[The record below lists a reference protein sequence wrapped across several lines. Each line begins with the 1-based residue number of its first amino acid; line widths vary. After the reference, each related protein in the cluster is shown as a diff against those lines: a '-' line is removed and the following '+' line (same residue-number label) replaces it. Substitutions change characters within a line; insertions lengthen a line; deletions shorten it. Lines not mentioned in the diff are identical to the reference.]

1 MKPIIRSRLLGV
13 SCFFFSKNSI
23 YLINYFVDFSKHKRM
38 DFQNIK
44 NLNLRAGTIFYV
56 RPAKNLPWDQGE
68 VIKKNRA

>member
-1 MKPIIRSRLLGV
+1 M
-13 SCFFFSKNSI
+13 
-23 YLINYFVDFSKHKRM
+23 DFSKHKRM

-68 VIKKNRA
+68 VIKKIGPDRFSRFSVYWSQTDNQKTRQTEKN

>member
-1 MKPIIRSRLLGV
+1 M
-13 SCFFFSKNSI
+13 
-23 YLINYFVDFSKHKRM
+23 DFSKHKRM